1 MIAASH
7 FRPLSSR
14 RFMCVALSA
23 MLLIMAIILRHSLTR
38 TMALHM
44 LAHIP
49 MIVTAGVLAARGL
62 ESRSQNRPVGPVSRA
77 LAVYRR
83 FDEYGVP
90 GLLLASFAGAFWMI
104 PRALDEVL
112 SSPYADAW
120 KFISLFV
127 IGMVLRDALTRAKPV
142 IRLFFLGNFCWMA
155 AVVGI
160 VYQNIPSRL
169 CNFYLASD
177 QQVAGIG
184 LVALSVLLPLA
195 WLLGAWKRV
204 RVFLRD
210 T

>member
-1 MIAASH
+1 MIAANH
-7 FRPLSSR
+7 FGSLSSR
-14 RFMCVALSA
+14 RFVCIALSV
-23 MLLIMAIILRHSLTR
+23 MLLLVAIILRHPLTR

-44 LAHIP
+44 LVHIP
-49 MIVTAGVLAARGL
+49 LVVAAGALAARGL
-62 ESRSQNRPVGPVSRA
+62 ESHGRNRPTGPASKA

-120 KFISLFV
+120 KFISLFA
-127 IGMVLRDALTRAKPV
+127 IGLVLRDALARAKPV

-177 QQVAGIG
+177 QQVAGMG

-195 WLLGAWKRV
+195 WLLAAWRRV